1 LSMDPD
7 SWPIVLL
14 LFLTIVLSGL
24 TSAIEMSYN
33 AVNRVRIKNSADDGD
48 KSARRTLIILSRF
61 EEALTTIL
69 ILYNILSIAAA
80 SLATLL
86 VTRLWGSGEVAW
98 STVVLALIFYVF
110 VDMLPKTIARRRAD
124 IFSLKASSALL
135 LLMRVL
141 KPFTFLFTKWGELIS
156 RHFPSPDDPSF
167 TEDEL
172 HDIIETIEDEGLL
185 EPDQQELLQSAFEFG
200 AIAASDILIPMD
212 KVVMIDSQAT
222 QDQIVS
228 KIDDYKFS
236 RFPVWDARRDRVVG
250 ILQVNRFLTAR
261 LTGTYTRLRAI
272 LIPIRSYRSDMHID
286 DLMTLMNQHRSHMAL
301 IADETGKSLG
311 IVTMEDILEELVG
324 EIYDESDPAAEPAA
338 VL

>member
-1 LSMDPD
+1 MDPD
-7 SWPIVLL
+7 SWPIAFL
-14 LFLTIVLSGL
+14 LFVTIVLSGL

-33 AVNRVRIKNSADDGD
+33 AVNRVRVKSSAEDGVKN
-48 KSARRTLIILSRF
+48 ARRALMVLSRF

-80 SLATLL
+80 SLATVL
-86 VTRLWGSGEVAW
+86 VTRVWGSGEVAW
-98 STVVLALIFYVF
+98 SALALTVIFFIF

-124 IFSLKASSALL
+124 AFALKASGALL
-135 LLMRVL
+135 FTMRIL
-141 KPFTFLFTKWGELIS
+141 KPFTFLFTKWGEFIS
-156 RHFPSPDDPSF
+156 RHFPAPDDPSF

-200 AIAASDILIPMD
+200 AITAQDILIPLE
-212 KVVMIDSQAT
+212 KVVMIDSAFT
-222 QDQIVS
+222 QDQIAGS
-228 KIDDYKFS
+228 IAAYKYS
-236 RFPVWDARRDRVVG
+236 RFPVWDGRRARVVG

-261 LTGTYTRLRAI
+261 LTGTYRRLREL
-272 LIPIRSYRSDMHID
+272 LIPIRTYRADMHID

-301 IADETGKSLG
+301 IADETGKVLG

-338 VL
+338 AL

>member
-1 LSMDPD
+1 MSMDPD
-7 SWPIVLL
+7 SWPIALL

-33 AVNRVRIKNSADDGD
+33 AVNRVRIKTSAEDGD
-48 KSARRTLIILSRF
+48 INARRALVILSRF

-80 SLATLL
+80 TLATVL

-98 STVVLALIFYVF
+98 STLALTIVFYVF
-110 VDMLPKTIARRRAD
+110 VDMLPKTIARRRAEA
-124 IFSLKASSALL
+124 FSLKASGALL
-135 LLMRVL
+135 FLMRVM

-156 RHFPSPDDPSF
+156 RHFPSPPDPSF

-172 HDIIETIEDEGLL
+172 HDIIETIEDEGML

-200 AIAASDILIPMD
+200 AITAQDILIPLD
-212 KVVMIDSQAT
+212 KVVSIDSQST
-222 QDQIVS
+222 QDQIATMIAAH
-228 KIDDYKFS
+228 KYS
-236 RFPVWDARRDRVVG
+236 RFPVWDARRGRVIG

-261 LTGTYTRLRAI
+261 LTGTYTRLREL

-286 DLMTLMNQHRSHMAL
+286 DLMTQMNQHRSHMAL
-301 IADETGKSLG
+301 IADETGKALG
-311 IVTMEDILEELVG
+311 LVTMEDILEELVG